1 MVGAGKG
8 FVHDPVMT
16 AQRAR
21 AVNVKWGAETRG
33 KVGDCDLLGEQPIIL
48 VSEVIHV

>member
-8 FVHDPVMT
+8 LVHDAVMA

-21 AVNVKWGAETRG
+21 AVDVKWGAETRG
-33 KVGDCDLLGEQPIIL
+33 EVRNRDLLGEQPIIF
-48 VSEVIHV
+48 VGEVVHV